1 MAIDAQKQ
9 KNAAA
14 SQGNAEITKANEEI
28 KAEIEKIKA
37 AGVSVKNTGTQTA
50 TGTALTA
57 DKNSQ
62 LQLMDEISKRLSQLK
77 TSNSLSTHEVVQNL
91 NLGQETSATL
101 TVQSNNSTSTKIAP
115 AVGEDNK
122 SLSTYAIQVQPTAG
136 TKELTVTATYSNLN
150 KSSYTD
156 NNGVTHKIAK
166 IVAKYHAY
174 NMASDYA
181 NPNLQI
187 NQQPQEGFWYN
198 GFSNVDA
205 EYTFYDENGQV
216 IKFGKNAWLTV
227 LSLNSGMDSLSSTA
241 KTGDTIP
248 GGYGGGWRVEGV
260 NGDGD
265 VNFKTLDGSTV
276 TVHNDGWAYSDGGND
291 RIAIGYGKNEGKF
304 AVQYDNDL
312 YEVSRNNDGHW
323 KLGKLLVHNDK
334 GINWQDVWDSGYE
347 YWDDAT
353 RDSRYAGATVGDIKE
368 GTSTVKLSYVTSYAN
383 SNAGG
388 VVWAMMSTII
398 PPTPAIQYHLYSA
411 EAPSTSSVSYHY
423 NETTTIPVKTPVI
436 PIVSRFFGNG
446 MST

>member
-1 MAIDAQKQ
+1 MPDCWLCSNLFITTTLVAQKQ
-9 KNAAA
+9 KNSAATQ
-14 SQGNAEITKANEEI
+14 SNAEITKANDEI
-28 KAEIEKIKA
+28 KAEIDKIKA
-37 AGVSVKNTGTQTA
+37 AGISVKNTGTQIA
-50 TGTALTA
+50 TGSTLTT

-62 LQLMDEISKRLSQLK
+62 LQLMDKVSKQLSQIK
-77 TSNSLSTHEVVQNL
+77 SSNSLSTQNVVQNL
-91 NLGQETSATL
+91 DLGQETNATL
-101 TVQSNNSTSTKIAP
+101 TVNSSNSTSTKIAP
-115 AVGEDNK
+115 VVGEDHK
-122 SLSTYAIQVQPTAG
+122 SLSTYAIQVQPTNG
-136 TKELTVTATYSNLN
+136 NNELTVTATYSNLS

-174 NMASDYA
+174 NKASDVS

-198 GFSNVDA
+198 GFGDVDA

-216 IKFGKNAWLTV
+216 ITIGKNAWLAV
-227 LSLNSGMDSLSSTA
+227 LSLNSGMDGLSSTA

-260 NGDGD
+260 NGDGT

-276 TVHNDGWAYSDGGND
+276 TVHDDGWAFSDGGND
-291 RIAIGYGKNEGKF
+291 RIAVGYGNNEGKF
-304 AVQYDNDL
+304 AVQYDHDL

-323 KLGKLLVHNDK
+323 KLGNLLVHDDN

-368 GTSTVKLSYVTSYAN
+368 GTSTVKLTYSTNFAN
-383 SNAGG
+383 SSAGG
-388 VVWAMMSTII
+388 IVWAMMSTII
-398 PPTPAIQYHLYSA
+398 PPTPAVEYHLYSA
-411 EAPSTSSVSYHY
+411 KAPSTSSVDYHY
-423 NETTTIPVKTPVI
+423 NVTLLMVL
-436 PIVSRFFGNG
+436 N
-446 MST
+446 